1 MRLAR
6 SEDPRTGEVMK
17 EMREMG
23 YTVGKFLETYVWD
36 QGGAMMMMEQ
46 GGREKVKDYTQMFGG
61 RRLQEGGEGSSAE
74 DFGIAK
80 AHLPDRG

>member
-6 SEDPRTGEVMK
+6 SEDSRTGEVMR

-36 QGGAMMMMEQ
+36 RGGATTMMLQ
-46 GGREKVKDYTQMFGG
+46 GERERVKDFTPMFGG
-61 RRLQEGGEGSSAE
+61 RRVEEGERPSAE
-74 DFGIAK
+74 DFGLAK